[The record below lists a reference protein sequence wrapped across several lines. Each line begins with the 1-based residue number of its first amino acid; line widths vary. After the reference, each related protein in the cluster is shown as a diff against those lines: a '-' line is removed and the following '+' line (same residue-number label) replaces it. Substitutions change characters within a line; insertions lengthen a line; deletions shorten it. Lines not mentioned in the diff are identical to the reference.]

1 MAYTKTTWVNG
12 SAPPISAENLN
23 NMENGIYTNDQKIAA
38 LTDDI
43 KIKSLTGNDA
53 PSAVSVPSNLTSF
66 TEIQSVTL
74 DPGIY
79 ILQGCC
85 VFATA
90 TTANIAMIMDSTST
104 PTRSNFI
111 QKNGANMANEK
122 MMLTV
127 LADIESTTTTIKLF
141 ARQASGS
148 SMNVLGALNY
158 IRVGAK

>member
-23 NMENGIYTNDQKIAA
+23 NMENGIYANDQKIAA
-38 LTDDI
+38 LTNDI

-53 PSAVSVPSNLTSF
+53 PSAVSVPNNAINY

-74 DPGIY
+74 TPGIY

-90 TTANIAMIMDSTST
+90 TNQNIAMLMDSTAT
-104 PTRSNFI
+104 ATRSNFI
-111 QKNGANMANEK
+111 AKNGANMANEK

-127 LADIESTTTTIKLF
+127 LADIESTTTIKLF